1 MALTIYHQPQ
11 LVSPVYND
19 LAFIVST
26 DYTPLDAF
34 KFVVKVY
41 HGGSL
46 IKTLKYDRWPHGPY
60 IQADVHRMLETRFA
74 PVPQNLV
81 LATGAAKFNLVHTT
95 FADYKVEFSEEDD
108 NVALSGTT
116 VTASGYTFN
125 AAFKYL
131 DWIDFDYTDFNM
143 HPGTQSRFLT
153 NSPKAIK
160 IREDEVAELGFISLD
175 KKANNALITTYD
187 AAGAVI
193 NTTQIDNTLYGGS
206 SDGISQALGLLCGP
220 YHLGS
225 SIITTDVA
233 KYTVEMRDTTTT
245 ISEIFTFVMDR
256 DCYRNASFR
265 LHFLNRWG
273 RFDSFTFTGGHK
285 HNLRFNKSNYQKF
298 TGYTDLNTLQWTNP
312 GYARGTINFDTQ
324 ETEQYT
330 LNSGWLTEDES
341 DWLQELVGSPEV
353 YWQAEAGNPNKLI
366 AVNITDDSYE
376 VKNYA
381 GKKLFSLSLTIQL
394 AQPNYR
400 QRA

>member
-1 MALTIYHQPQ
+1 Q

-26 DYTPLDAF
+26 DHTPLDAF

-74 PVPQNLV
+74 PVPQNLA

-95 FADYKVEFSEEDD
+95 FAGYEVEFSEEDA
-108 NVALSGTT
+108 NVALSDTT
-116 VTASGYTFN
+116 VAASGYTFN
-125 AAFKYL
+125 AAIKYL
-131 DWIDFDYTDFNM
+131 DWIDFDYNDFNM

-153 NSPKAIK
+153 NSPKTIK
-160 IREDEVAELGFISLD
+160 IRENEVAELGFISLS

-193 NTTQIDNTLYGGS
+193 AATQIDNTVYGGT
-206 SDGISQALGLLCGP
+206 SDSISQALGLLCGP
-220 YHLGS
+220 YHLGY
-225 SIITTDVA
+225 SIITAGVA
-233 KYTVEMRDTTTT
+233 KYTVELRDSTTA
-245 ISEIFTFVMDR
+245 ISEAFTFVIDR
-256 DCYRNASFR
+256 ECSRNSPFR

-285 HNLRFNKSNYQKF
+285 RSLKFNKSKYQKF
-298 TGYTDLNTLQWTNP
+298 TGYTDLDTMQWTNQ
-312 GYARGTINFDTQ
+312 GYARGTVAFDTE
-324 ETEQYT
+324 ETEQYA
-330 LNSGWLTEDES
+330 LSSGWLSEEES

-353 YWQAEAGNPNKLI
+353 YWQAEPGTPKKLI
-366 AVNITDDSYE
+366 AVNITDESYE

-381 GKKLFSLSLTIQL
+381 GKKLFSLAVNMQL